1 MPEKDKVDL
10 RQCVELLTEM
20 LENEGI
26 GMYLFLKLTVL
37 NIYDVFM
44 NVAQKKKLNY
54 GYRKL
59 GLHLFQCDHFK
70 SALFSTRVNDIYVV
84 SKSQSF
90 IHGYYCYILS
100 CIIVYVI
107 YV

>member
-20 LENEGI
+20 LENEGM

-44 NVAQKKKLNY
+44 NVAQKKN
-54 GYRKL
+54 
-59 GLHLFQCDHFK
+59 
-70 SALFSTRVNDIYVV
+70 
-84 SKSQSF
+84 
-90 IHGYYCYILS
+90 
-100 CIIVYVI
+100 
-107 YV
+107 